1 MNVKND
7 NEYSNKKAI
16 AYSFG
21 QVADVT
27 AYQSFVFLTFTFYF
41 TIIGLPVLYISI
53 GFMIWSVW
61 NAFNDP
67 LLGYLSDRTHTK
79 WGRRLPYIMAGI
91 IPLAIVMF
99 FVFTPPKTFGLTDL
113 TVNLIFFVFIIIIF
127 ELFYTM
133 FSLNLTS
140 MFPEAFITLE
150 ERTKANNIRQT
161 FTIIALL
168 FAFLLPGFIIPD
180 YTDPKYIIEYSI
192 FGLTLTII
200 VLITGLIFLK
210 FGPKE
215 KPEFQEDYKNAFS
228 LGKSI
233 KTCLSSKSFKR
244 YIPTEIAVWFVFGM
258 VPTILPLYGK
268 FVLGINDSLL
278 ISLMIGLTF
287 ISAAIFI
294 NILWKPV
301 VQKVGPRKAWLIS
314 LVIWIATLIPLLLI
328 TDIISGYIVFI
339 LLGMGF
345 GGTLYII
352 DIVVADIVDEDEII
366 TGIRREAGYY
376 GVNALFL
383 RFTTILVFLAIS
395 LVFTNVGWAVYE
407 PEKVTPQV
415 ILGLRILM
423 AVFPIIALLIGFLS
437 MYKYPL
443 DGEKLKNVKQELEI
457 IHNRKKSKL

>member
-1 MNVKND
+1 MNAKND
-7 NEYSNKKAI
+7 DQYSNKKAI

-21 QVADVT
+21 QIADVT
-27 AYQSFVFLTFTFYF
+27 AYQSFIFLIFTFYF

-61 NAFNDP
+61 NALNDP

-79 WGRRLPYIMAGI
+79 WGRRYPYIMAGL
-91 IPLAIVMF
+91 IPLAITMF
-99 FVFTPPKTFGLTDL
+99 FVFSPPKTFGITDL
-113 TVNLIFFVFIIIIF
+113 TTNLIFFIIIIIVF

-133 FSLNLTS
+133 FSINLTS
-140 MFPEAFITLE
+140 LFPEVFINFE
-150 ERTKANNIRQT
+150 ERSKANNIRQT

-180 YTDPKYIIEYSI
+180 YSDPKYIREYSI
-192 FGLTLTII
+192 LGIVLTII

-215 KPEFQEDYKNAFS
+215 KPEFQEDYINAPG

-233 KTCLSSKSFKR
+233 KMCLSSKSFRR
-244 YIPTEIAVWFVFGM
+244 YIPTEVAVWFVFGM
-258 VPTILPLYGK
+258 VPTILPLYAK
-268 FVLGINDSLL
+268 FVLGINDSLV

-301 VQKVGPRKAWLIS
+301 VQKIGPRKAWLLSI
-314 LVIWIATLIPLLLI
+314 VIWIATTIPLIFI
-328 TDIISGYIVFI
+328 TDAVSGFIIFF
-339 LLGMGF
+339 LLGIGF

-352 DIVVADIVDEDEII
+352 DIIVADIVDEDEMI
-366 TGIRREAGYY
+366 TGMRREAGYY
-376 GVNALFL
+376 GVNALCL
-383 RFTTILVFLAIS
+383 RFTTIFVFLAIS

-407 PEKVTPQV
+407 PENVTPQV

-423 AVFPIIALLIGFLS
+423 GVFPIMALLVGFVS

-443 DGEKLKNVKQELEI
+443 DGERLKNIKEQLDVLHAE
-457 IHNRKKSKL
+457 KKSKI